1 MIDIEKEK
9 QDLNRH
15 IEEYKEKY
23 KQYLLEI
30 LEKHNIKERTTIM
43 YSNRYN
49 SIGVLKVVEINDNY
63 SCITS
68 NPYEINFYLITNKGE
83 ISKNIKAYLYYWDIE
98 KYVLDYAPTKLDINN
113 KKNLIQIVKG
123 LKNGEVTITDYL
135 I

>member
-9 QDLNRH
+9 QDLKKH

-30 LEKHNIKERTTIM
+30 LEEHNIKEGTTIL
-43 YSNRYN
+43 YSDKYD
-49 SIGVLKVVEINDNY
+49 SIGVLRIVESSYY
-63 SCITS
+63 SCDS
-68 NPYEINFYLITNKGE
+68 PYEIRFYLITNKGE